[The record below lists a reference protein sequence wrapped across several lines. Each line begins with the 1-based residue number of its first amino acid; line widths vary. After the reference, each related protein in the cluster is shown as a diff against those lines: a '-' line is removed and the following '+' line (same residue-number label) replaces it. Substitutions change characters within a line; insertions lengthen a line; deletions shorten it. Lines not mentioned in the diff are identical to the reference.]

1 MGRSRPTG
9 DKTIEALVDVGM
21 IEKIPRFDEEGRQG
35 MNDYVLLEV
44 KKLEGGGGKKFT
56 PPVNTLFTRTKQRKR
71 KYQRKRRK
79 SPRACRDRPISRRG

>member
-44 KKLEGGGGKKFT
+44 KKLEGG
-56 PPVNTLFTRTKQRKR
+56 
-71 KYQRKRRK
+71 
-79 SPRACRDRPISRRG
+79 RG